1 VSTDLSPGP
10 GATASAAPPAVPVAP
25 RARELSGPILILGA
39 SGFVGAHLLRAL
51 TEVRADVFGTAS
63 REPAWRLASLPAE
76 RTITVDLLARGNLTA
91 LLERVQPRTVFDCV
105 AYGAYS
111 FEQDVERMYQT
122 NVMLKQD
129 LIERLIERGVHCYVH
144 AGSSSEYGAH
154 SAGPEESTA
163 SAPNSHYAV
172 TKSAAA
178 GLVFYAGRHRGL
190 RCANLRLYS
199 VYGPLED
206 RSRLIPTL
214 IAEAAAGRLPPFVDP
229 ETSRDFVYV
238 EDVVRAFVQA
248 ALELEVE
255 HYGESFNVGS
265 GRKTTIRALAHLARE
280 SFHITAAPEFGT
292 MPGRLWDVSEWYA
305 NPRRAAEILDWRVE
319 VPLEE
324 GLARTARWYA
334 GLEDVAL
341 YERAS
346 KKRALDSVYSVSA
359 IVACYKDGQAI
370 PIMAERLERT
380 FTRLGIEYEILFV
393 NDGSPDDS
401 EEIIRALSAANPHI
415 LGITH
420 SRNFGSQAAFRSG
433 MELAAKN
440 AVVLM
445 DGDLQ
450 DPPELIEA
458 LVAKWREGYEVV
470 YGVRVKREAAWYMQ
484 IAYKAFYRLFDY
496 FSSVPIPHDAG
507 DFSLID
513 RRVVS
518 WLLACEER
526 DLFLRGLRAYVGFRQ
541 TGVPYVRPERAFG
554 RSTNSLLKNVG
565 WAKKG
570 IFAFSRTPLDVL
582 TFCGIALV
590 LVSMV
595 LGTLQ
600 LLGRL
605 FFPALAPRG
614 ITTVVLL
621 IMFFGSFSIFAISL
635 IGEYVAKIFEE
646 VKARPTFI
654 RRHLIRAGEVRKAGG
669 HG

>member
-1 VSTDLSPGP
+1 MN
-10 GATASAAPPAVPVAP
+10 AAASL
-25 RARELSGPILILGA
+25 ARELSGPILVLGA
-39 SGFVGAHLLRAL
+39 SGFIGANLMRTLLDTRP
-51 TEVRADVFGTAS
+51 DVFGTAS
-63 REPAWRLASLPAE
+63 REPAWRLAGLGDHAV
-76 RTITVDLLARGNLTA
+76 TVDLLARGNLGA
-91 LLERVQPRTVFDCV
+91 LLDRIQPATVFDCV

-111 FEQDVERMYQT
+111 FEQDIERMYQT
-122 NVMLKQD
+122 NVVLKQE
-129 LIERLIERGVHCYVH
+129 LIEQLLQRGTYCYIH

-154 SAGPEESTA
+154 AAAPDETQA

-178 GLVFYAGRHRGL
+178 GLVYFFGRHRGM

-206 RSRLIPTL
+206 RSRLVPTL
-214 IAEAAAGRLPPFVDP
+214 VAEAAAGRLPPFVDAD
-229 ETSRDFVYV
+229 TSRDFVYV
-238 EDVVRAFVQA
+238 DDVSRAFLSAA
-248 ALELEVE
+248 ALLRAD

-265 GRKTTIRALAHLARE
+265 GRGTTIRELAELAKREFALDCEPAFSTMQAR
-280 SFHITAAPEFGT
+280 A
-292 MPGRLWDVSEWYA
+292 WDLKDWYA
-305 NPRRAAEILDWRVE
+305 NPARAAQLLGWRAEI
-319 VPLEE
+319 PLQE
-324 GLARTARWYA
+324 GLRRTARWYA
-334 GLEDVAL
+334 GLEDVKT

-346 KKRALDSVYSVSA
+346 KKRALDSVYSVTA
-359 IVACYKDGQAI
+359 IIACYKDGPAI

-380 FTRLGIEYEILFV
+380 FTKLNVDYEIIFV

-401 EEIIRALSAANPHI
+401 EEAIRVLSAANPRI

-450 DPPELIEA
+450 DPPELIA
-458 LVAKWREGYEVV
+458 KFVAKWREGYDVV
-470 YGVRVKREAAWYMQ
+470 YGERTKREAVWYMQ
-484 IAYKAFYRLFDY
+484 IAYKAFYRVFDY

-513 RRVVS
+513 RRVVR
-518 WLLACEER
+518 WLLTCPER

-541 TGVPYVRPERAFG
+541 TGVSYTRPERMFG
-554 RSTNSLLKNVG
+554 RSTNSMLKNLG

-570 IFAFSRTPLDVL
+570 ILSFSRTPLDLL
-582 TFCGIALV
+582 TFTGITLV
-590 LVSMV
+590 LISAF
-595 LGTLQ
+595 LGLAQ
-600 LLGRL
+600 LLARL
-605 FFPALAPRG
+605 FYPELAPRG

-621 IMFFGSFSIFAISL
+621 IMFFGSFTIFAISL
-635 IGEYVAKIFEE
+635 IGEYIAKIFEE

-654 RRHLIRAGEVRKAGG
+654 RRHLIRSGEIRKAGG
-669 HG
+669 GG